1 MSLIGM
7 NTAQLLWIDL
17 QQNRDGPLFILVPF
31 ILVLLQYECP
41 SKVIFNFL
49 RLFNLLS
56 LDLVYKLPDQALTL
70 LAKKGFASLKV
81 WLLSATELR
90 KECFVCSRLF
100 FHLLLLFE
108 VDGSVESKNKETSEY
123 SSKIITYRFIRN
135 EGNVNIFFFLSD
147 QLKLT
152 PFYKQI

>member
-17 QQNRDGPLFILVPF
+17 QQNRDGPLFILVLFSNKNVHP
-31 ILVLLQYECP
+31 
-41 SKVIFNFL
+41 KVIFNFL

-70 LAKKGFASLKV
+70 LSKKGFTSLKV
-81 WLLSATELR
+81 WLLSATELK
-90 KECFVCSRLF
+90 KECYVCSRLF
-100 FHLLLLFE
+100 FHLLLLSE
-108 VDGSVESKNKETSEY
+108 VDGSVGSRNKETSGY
-123 SSKIITYRFIRN
+123 SSKIITHRFIRN

>member
-17 QQNRDGPLFILVPF
+17 QQNRDGPLFILVLFSNKNVHP
-31 ILVLLQYECP
+31 
-41 SKVIFNFL
+41 KVIFNFL

-70 LAKKGFASLKV
+70 LAKKGFTSLKV
-81 WLLSATELR
+81 WLLSATELK

-108 VDGSVESKNKETSEY
+108 VDGSVGSRNKETSGY
-123 SSKIITYRFIRN
+123 SSKIITHRFIRN